1 MIWSNCME
9 YNMEGSDFFKLANK
23 FKEKFEK
30 ELSKVRGECGGV
42 WRKYGE
48 YGAWCGDDCGVWR
61 MWCFVVVNVVH
72 GECGSPW

>member
-30 ELSKVRGECGGV
+30 ELSKVRGECGG
-42 WRKYGE
+42 
-48 YGAWCGDDCGVWR
+48 AW
-61 MWCFVVVNVVH
+61 
-72 GECGSPW
+72 